1 MARRRRGERRRADGR
16 RGFWGGYATVVVKLR
31 WLIIAFWIAVTATLL
46 SLPTPSTDAGDLGG
60 FGSDNPAIEAELR
73 SFEIFGVPL
82 LSRVVVVQHDPDG
95 LSAFAQAEAVLR
107 AVALTQGAY
116 DTAILGALPVPNTFG
131 VTPGATTD
139 GTTFLTYL
147 FLDPRSSF
155 GYQTAVAEQWAEKHL
170 TDPDDAYIGV
180 TGSVPA
186 RAAQAEIVQHELH
199 TLELVTVLAVLLIV
213 GVTFR
218 SVVAPVITLLTA
230 GSAVLVTLGVAGRVA
245 ELLGV
250 SIPPDLRP
258 LIVALLLG
266 VVTDYCIFFLSGLR
280 HQIASGAGRLDA
292 ARAATKDFA
301 PIVAVAGLT
310 VATGTGTL
318 IVAESALFRG
328 FGPGMALTVF
338 VGMAV
343 AVTLVPALMAIVGG
357 RAFWPAPPTPT
368 NGRDPVPSV
377 VTRAVTRP
385 LTAALVALG
394 CFVVL
399 ALAAMPLTRL
409 DLGLGFV
416 QSLPSDEPASRAAGA
431 AAEGFAPGILSPTE
445 ILIEADGITRER
457 SELRELGEILQR
469 QPGVADVLGPGDAP
483 PIGEFNV
490 LLARSGDA
498 ARFLVVLD
506 SEPLEATAINAIEQL
521 RQRMPAL
528 LGVAGLRDARVSM
541 AGDTALAEGIVA
553 ETSNDLLRISV
564 AALAANLF
572 MLVVFL
578 RALVAPLYLLATN
591 LLALCAT
598 LGVTVWVFQDLLGQ
612 EGLTFY
618 VPFAAAVLLVSLG
631 SDYNIF
637 AVGHIWSLAS
647 RRPLRQAIAVAVPQS
662 TRAITSAGAALAV
675 SFGLL
680 ALVPLRPFREL
691 AFALAFGIVV
701 DVLIVRALL
710 VPSLLTVVGPVSGWP
725 SKALRRRRVV
735 GDRPEDQFGEQLS
748 RSG

>member
-1 MARRRRGERRRADGR
+1 MARWRRGERRRAEGR
-16 RGFWGGYATVVVKLR
+16 RGFWDAYAAIVVRLR
-31 WLIIAFWIAVTATLL
+31 WLVVAFWAAVTATLL

-60 FGSDNPAIEAELR
+60 FGTGNPAIAAELR

-82 LSRVVVVQHDPDG
+82 LSRVVVVQHDPAG

-107 AVALTQGAY
+107 SVALTQGSY
-116 DTAILGALPVPNTFG
+116 DTPILGALPVPDTFG
-131 VTPGATTD
+131 VTPGAQGD

-147 FLDPRSSF
+147 FLDPRSGF
-155 GYQTAVAEQWAEKHL
+155 GYQTAAAEQWAGEQL
-170 TDPDDAYIGV
+170 TDPDDAYVGV

-186 RAAQAEIVQHELH
+186 RAAQAEIVERELH

-218 SVVAPVITLLTA
+218 SAVAPVLTLLTA

-245 ELLGV
+245 QLLGV

-280 HQIASGAGRLDA
+280 HQIASGGTRLDA
-292 ARAATKDFA
+292 ARAATRDFA

-310 VATGTGTL
+310 VATGTATL

-343 AVTLVPALMAIVGG
+343 AVTLVPALMALVGG
-357 RAFWPAPPTPT
+357 RAFWPAPPAPT
-368 NGRDPVPSV
+368 HGKDPLPSV

-385 LTAALVALG
+385 TSAALIALG

-399 ALAAMPLTRL
+399 ALAAIPLTRL

-416 QSLPSDEPASRAAGA
+416 QSLPGDEPAARAATA

-445 ILIEADGITRER
+445 VLVEAGGITRQRE
-457 SELRELGEILQR
+457 ELRELGDILER

-506 SEPLEATAINAIEQL
+506 SEPLEAAAINSVESL

-528 LGVAGLRDARVSM
+528 LGVAGLRDARVSL
-541 AGDTALAEGIVA
+541 AGDTALAEGIVR
-553 ETSNDLLRISV
+553 ETSGDLVRISI
-564 AALAANLF
+564 AALAANLL

-591 LLALCAT
+591 VLALCAT

-637 AVGHIWSLAS
+637 AVGHIWSPAGTAA
-647 RRPLRQAIAVAVPQS
+647 P
-662 TRAITSAGAALAV
+662 RAPAGT
-675 SFGLL
+675 
-680 ALVPLRPFREL
+680 P
-691 AFALAFGIVV
+691 
-701 DVLIVRALL
+701 RA
-710 VPSLLTVVGPVSGWP
+710 
-725 SKALRRRRVV
+725 
-735 GDRPEDQFGEQLS
+735 
-748 RSG
+748 